1 MTIRIFAP
9 PPTDVNVAGSDALRA
24 TSVFHSVWVNSRT
37 GPLPLRAQCL
47 HVEARHARG
56 SGSTVDIDDALLERA
71 KRLALKE
78 ERTLTAVVSQALAA
92 YLGSRKA
99 ADKDAPFELLVR
111 GKAGDRFPTVQEFL
125 RAEDDEDR
133 EALAIPTLKR
143 RATP

>member
-1 MTIRIFAP
+1 M
-9 PPTDVNVAGSDALRA
+9 
-24 TSVFHSVWVNSRT
+24 RT
-37 GPLPLRAQCL
+37 
-47 HVEARHARG
+47 
-56 SGSTVDIDDALLERA
+56 TVDIEDGLLERA

-78 ERTLTAVVSQALAA
+78 KQTLGAVVGQALSA